1 VAKRSASRSE
11 TRRPPA
17 RIAILGL
24 GALLGGAWGSVMWL
38 IFELAGQESG
48 ARGWAYLAI
57 TMAMVGAG
65 VAAIFGTVG
74 AKRRGE
80 RIGPKMKAPKLPTP
94 RFGRRGRGR

>member
-1 VAKRSASRSE
+1 VAKRSSSQP
-11 TRRPPA
+11 TSRRPPA
-17 RIAILGL
+17 RVAALGV

-38 IFELAGQESG
+38 LFEVAGRESG

-80 RIGPKMKAPKLPTP
+80 RIGPKLSKP
-94 RFGRRGRGR
+94 RFGRRGRR